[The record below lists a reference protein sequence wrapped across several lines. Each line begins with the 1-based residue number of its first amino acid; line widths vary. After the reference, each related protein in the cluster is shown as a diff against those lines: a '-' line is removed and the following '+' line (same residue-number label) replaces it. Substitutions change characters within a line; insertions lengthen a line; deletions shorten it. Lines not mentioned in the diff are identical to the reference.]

1 MQVKMQLTVE
11 NLNIS
16 IKREEVVV
24 GKNYYRIVIEKTRLK
39 MKRLV
44 LRKKKSFEITKAKIE
59 N

>member
-16 IKREEVVV
+16 IKGEEVVV
-24 GKNYYRIVIEKTRLK
+24 GKNNCRIVIEKTRLK